1 VTVDLAARREELE
14 QLRARLAHA
23 AEFTDLDLAA
33 EGTELNSSAGDQHLA
48 DHASET
54 FERELDVSLEDNAE
68 EIIREIDEALRAIDA
83 GSYGTC
89 TACGRPIPEE
99 RLAAV
104 PYATLCVDDR
114 RKLEN
119 G

>member
-1 VTVDLAARREELE
+1 MTVDLAARRVELE
-14 QLRARLAHA
+14 QLRARLVHA
-23 AEFTDLDLAA
+23 ADFADLSA
-33 EGTELNSSAGDQHLA
+33 EDTELSSAGGDQHLA

-68 EIIREIDEALRAIDA
+68 EIIREIDQALSAIA
-83 GSYGTC
+83 EGSYGTC
-89 TACGRPIPEE
+89 TACGEPIPEE

-104 PYATLCVDDR
+104 PYATLCVADR
-114 RKLEN
+114 RKLET